1 MIDVRGLG
9 KLNSQLADH
18 PYGGT
23 LTSWANTAY
32 AHDRNALDQYGPH
45 WAAWQ
50 RLTGPRLLY
59 RWVPR
64 SPRRRC

>member
-45 WAAWQ
+45 WA
-50 RLTGPRLLY
+50 GGNG
-59 RWVPR
+59 
-64 SPRRRC
+64 SPDHGCRPVGAEISP